1 MDSTERERDAVAAHR
16 DETPDERADR
26 NWNELLQELRVMQT
40 GAQIFAAFLMTLPF
54 HPRFSDLAQW
64 QHVIYLVLLV
74 SAALVVAV
82 IMTPVVIHRSLFRR
96 AVKAQTVTWGHRLVR
111 VAAVGIGLV
120 VCLAVFLIVTVVAT
134 VEAAFWIGGLLLVA
148 TLGLL
153 VAAPAAIRRR
163 SVT

>member
-1 MDSTERERDAVAAHR
+1 MSSTGRQ
-16 DETPDERADR
+16 ETADERADR

-54 HPRFSDLAQW
+54 HPRFSELAEW
-64 QHVIYLVLLV
+64 QHVIYVVLLV

-96 AVKAQTVTWGHRLVR
+96 QVKDQTVIWGHRLVR
-111 VAAVGIGLV
+111 VAAIGIGMV
-120 VCLAVFLIVTVVAT
+120 VCLAVFLIVSVVAS
-134 VEAAFWIGGLLLVA
+134 VEVAFWIGGGLLVA

-153 VAAPAAIRRR
+153 VATPATIRRR
-163 SVT
+163 TAN